1 MTIDGESAVTNGKEF
16 KGNIRNWWKYY
27 PLKQFGSE
35 GLGYV
40 IIGTFDGHPHFD
52 GEKGNTSFVVSH
64 DEETGMIE
72 TLNSCYKLIGN
83 PVEPPFRGDL
93 IND

>member
-1 MTIDGESAVTNGKEF
+1 MIDKKEF
-16 KGNIRNWWKYY
+16 KGNLKNWYKYY
-27 PLKQFGSE
+27 PVLMTGPE

-64 DEETGMIE
+64 DKETGMIE
-72 TLNSCYKLIGN
+72 TLNSCYKLIGD
-83 PVEPPFRGDL
+83 PIKPPFRGDL